1 MNTLK
6 LENFNVEIG
15 SKKILNNINLEIK
28 KGDVVAILGPN
39 GHGKSTLLKSI
50 LKHYDTTISS
60 GKIFIDNLDVTN
72 STTDEIAKNGIYYAC
87 QHPIEIP
94 GLKTIELLRNEL
106 EIKNKKISII
116 DLYKNVNKNM
126 ENLSLKPEIL
136 ERSINENFSG
146 GERKKTEIL
155 QMQVIN
161 PDFIFLDEIDSGLDI
176 DAVNSISN
184 VLIEQKN
191 NNKTIV
197 FITHNEQLLNNL
209 KPNKVILIMNGEIV
223 KISDISLAHEINN
236 YGYEEIAKK
245 LDISIFK
252 ENDDEFLKNTLKEYK
267 CHGK

>member
-236 YGYEEIAKK
+236 YGYEKIAKK
-245 LDISIFK
+245 LDISISK
-252 ENDDEFLKNTLKEYK
+252 ENDDEFLKKTLKELRKMYF
-267 CHGK
+267 